1 MMEFIIEYIPLV
13 IKGFIVTAQVTFFG
27 IAFGLILGTLLA
39 IGDMYG
45 GKVISTIIRFYVEF
59 FRGSSLVIQL
69 FIFYFAIPNMLNTVI
84 DSFIVGLIVFGL
96 NSAAYQKGYI
106 KGAMESVYEDQ
117 MTAAQSI
124 GLSRGKAIMYVILPQ
139 AARIM
144 IPSWSNEFCSLAK
157 ATSSLLVIGE
167 RELTYVGKTIAADT
181 YRILETYA
189 FIALIY
195 LVWITAIVKLFDII
209 NNKVKI
215 PGIEA
220 TV

>member
-1 MMEFIIEYIPLV
+1 MEFIIEYIPLV
-13 IKGFIVTAQVTFFG
+13 IQGFIVTAQITFFG
-27 IAFGLILGTLLA
+27 IIFGLILGTLLA

-45 GKVISTIIRFYVEF
+45 GKVVSTIIRFYVEF
-59 FRGSSLVIQL
+59 FRGSSLVVQL

-139 AARIM
+139 AMRIM

-157 ATSSLLVIGE
+157 ATAALLVIGE
-167 RELTYVGKTIAADT
+167 RDLTYVGKTIAADT
-181 YRILETYA
+181 YRVLETYA

-195 LVWITAIVKLFDII
+195 LVWITIVVKFLDIVYD
-209 NNKVKI
+209 KVKI

-220 TV
+220 TA